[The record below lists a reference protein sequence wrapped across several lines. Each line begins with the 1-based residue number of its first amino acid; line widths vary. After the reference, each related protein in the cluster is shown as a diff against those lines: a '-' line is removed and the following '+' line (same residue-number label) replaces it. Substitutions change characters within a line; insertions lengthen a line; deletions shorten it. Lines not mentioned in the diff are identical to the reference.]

1 MQNTQEFQRLDEE
14 ISFYLNDKNAE
25 RALVLDA
32 AWGSGKTHLINEWL
46 NHRRQNRPY
55 TPGVVRK
62 NPMDIA
68 YISAFG
74 VRTADELHEKAV
86 AAFIELAP
94 KKRFFLAAAF
104 CSLP

>member
-25 RALVLDA
+25 RALVLHA

-55 TPGVVRK
+55 TPGMVRK
-62 NPMDIA
+62 NRDCVKTLFLSGVLKGRINRATNTMD
-68 YISAFG
+68 
-74 VRTADELHEKAV
+74 VVPRTL
-86 AAFIELAP
+86 
-94 KKRFFLAAAF
+94 
-104 CSLP
+104 